1 VEQLL
6 NAVWLV
12 SVLGAFLAYLWH
24 QPRLKAAQSAQAKAL
39 IALACVLFL
48 LFPAI
53 SISDDLHPVSAAL
66 EDPTK
71 RIVKTSRDLPQVRGD
86 HPGVP
91 LLAVVPVVLPV
102 ANFAVLRTTLHTAT
116 AAHLTN
122 RERVPSDG
130 RSPPYV

>member
-1 VEQLL
+1 MEQLL
-6 NAVWLV
+6 NAVWLL
-12 SVLGAFLAYLWH
+12 SVLGTFLAYLWH
-24 QPRLKAAQSAQAKAL
+24 QPRLEAAQSAKANAL

-71 RIVKTSRDLPQVRGD
+71 RVVKTSRPLPQVRGD
-86 HPGVP
+86 HPGVS
-91 LLAVVPVVLPV
+91 LLAVALVMLPV
-102 ANFAVLRTTLHTAT
+102 ANFVVLRTTLHTAT
-116 AAHLTN
+116 AAHLAN